1 MRPFDIACSLPPG
14 RPGCGH
20 DASMENHPPT
30 GCGVTRGKY
39 RSAKG
44 PGGIIATFPE
54 GASNMKLNPLLAA
67 LALVGSFGSALAA
80 DAPESW
86 DGLVQV
92 KPKRMDAAYLLP
104 GADFRPYT
112 KLMIDPTEVA
122 FQKDWQKRINDSRRL
137 SDRVDDQEAQKI
149 LSAARAN
156 FDDVFAEA
164 FAKAGYTIVKEPAP
178 DVLRISTAVVN
189 LYINA
194 PDTMSAGRSYSFTTE
209 AGEATLVLEV
219 RDSMTNALMGRV
231 LDRRETQGGAGMQ
244 VTTSV
249 TNQSEFRALFRQW
262 ASIAA
267 KGLEELKA
275 HSPVP
280 ADLKP
285 GQAMKD

>member
-1 MRPFDIACSLPPG
+1 MKFTTWL
-14 RPGCGH
+14 
-20 DASMENHPPT
+20 
-30 GCGVTRGKY
+30 
-39 RSAKG
+39 
-44 PGGIIATFPE
+44 AT
-54 GASNMKLNPLLAA
+54 

-80 DAPESW
+80 DSPEAW

-104 GADFRPYT
+104 GADFRQYT
-112 KLMIDPTEVA
+112 KLMIDPTQVA

-137 SDRVDDQEAQKI
+137 SDRVDDEQAQKI
-149 LSAARAN
+149 LAAARTN
-156 FDDVFAEA
+156 FDDVFVEE
-164 FAKAGYTIVKEPAP
+164 FTKAGYTIVKEPGP
-178 DVLRISTAVVN
+178 DVLRLSTAVVN

-194 PDTMSAGRSYSFTTE
+194 PDTMSAGRSYSFTAE

-219 RDSMTNALMGRV
+219 RDSLTNALMGRA

-244 VTTSV
+244 MTTSV
-249 TNQSEFRALFRQW
+249 TNQVEFRALFRQW

-267 KGLEELKA
+267 KGLDELKS

-285 GQAMKD
+285 GQKMKD

>member
-1 MRPFDIACSLPPG
+1 
-14 RPGCGH
+14 
-20 DASMENHPPT
+20 
-30 GCGVTRGKY
+30 
-39 RSAKG
+39 
-44 PGGIIATFPE
+44 
-54 GASNMKLNPLLAA
+54 MKKSSWLAA
-67 LALVGSFGSALAA
+67 MALVGSFGSAVAA

-86 DGLVQV
+86 DGLIQV
-92 KPKRMDAAYLLP
+92 KPKRMDAAYLMP

-122 FQKDWQKRINDSRRL
+122 FQKDWQKRINDNRGL
-137 SDRVDDQEAQKI
+137 SDRVDDQDAQEI
-149 LSAARAN
+149 LAAARAN

-178 DVLRISTAVVN
+178 DVLRISTAVVD

-194 PDTMSAGRSYSFTTE
+194 PDTMSAGRSYSFTAE

-231 LDRRETQGGAGMQ
+231 LDRRETQGGPGMQ
-244 VTTSV
+244 RATRA

-262 ASIAA
+262 ASTAA

-285 GQAMKD
+285 GQKLD